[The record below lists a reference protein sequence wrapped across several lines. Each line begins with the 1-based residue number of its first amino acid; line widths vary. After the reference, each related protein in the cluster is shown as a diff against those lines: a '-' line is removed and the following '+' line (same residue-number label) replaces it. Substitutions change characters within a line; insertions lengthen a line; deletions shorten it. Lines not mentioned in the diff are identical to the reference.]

1 MSSIQCND
9 ELSKL
14 CARLTL
20 GNFFSDMVPLQE
32 TTPENYKVII
42 FRLISDDFDHIHF
55 NDVIKA
61 FFMVADVRLITPDAK
76 TLTDG
81 KYV

>member
-1 MSSIQCND
+1 M
-9 ELSKL
+9 
-14 CARLTL
+14 L
-20 GNFFSDMVPLQE
+20 GNHFSDMVPLQE

-61 FFMVADVRLITPDAK
+61 FFMIADV
-76 TLTDG
+76 
-81 KYV
+81 